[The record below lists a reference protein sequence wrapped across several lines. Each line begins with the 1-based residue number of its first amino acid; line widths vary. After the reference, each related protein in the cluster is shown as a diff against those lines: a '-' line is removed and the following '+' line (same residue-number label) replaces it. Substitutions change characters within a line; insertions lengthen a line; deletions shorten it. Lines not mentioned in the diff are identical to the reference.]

1 MSSFR
6 SCRNALQAPRSRAF
20 APHQLVANY
29 QSLSPLRMPY
39 KDDQDP
45 NSLKPKSTE
54 GSKSGTDQG
63 AAETDTA
70 FDPSSTR
77 PEEEKNA
84 ADNKKEGNPL
94 DVSGANQKNSLPLG
108 DNGGLEMKGT
118 TKNER
123 SGKASGGGSP
133 QKKGKSSAA

>member
-1 MSSFR
+1 
-6 SCRNALQAPRSRAF
+6 
-20 APHQLVANY
+20 
-29 QSLSPLRMPY
+29 MPY

-54 GSKSGTDQG
+54 GSKSGTDQS

-70 FDPSSTR
+70 FDPSSTH

-94 DVSGANQKNSLPLG
+94 DVSGANQENSLPLG
-108 DNGGLEMKGT
+108 DEGGLEMKGT
-118 TKNER
+118 TKNKG

-133 QKKGKSSAA
+133 EKKGKTSAA